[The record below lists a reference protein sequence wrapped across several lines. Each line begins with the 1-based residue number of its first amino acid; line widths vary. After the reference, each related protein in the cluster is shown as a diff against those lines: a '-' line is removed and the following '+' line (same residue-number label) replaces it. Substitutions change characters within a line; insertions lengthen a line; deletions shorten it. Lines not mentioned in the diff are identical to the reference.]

1 VSDISKVI
9 SRLEQ
14 QRASID
20 RAISALREVE
30 VTGTS
35 APVAIVK
42 SAAAPAPAAAGS
54 APKKKNRLSAAGRR
68 RIAEAAKR
76 YWAQKRAEKG
86 VVVAKKSK

>member
-20 RAISALREVE
+20 RAIAALREVE
-30 VTGTS
+30 SASPVT
-35 APVAIVK
+35 V
-42 SAAAPAPAAAGS
+42 AAATAAPAAAASSS
-54 APKKKNRLSAAGRR
+54 AGVGKKNRLSAAGRR

-76 YWAQKRAEKG
+76 YWAQKRAEKAAG
-86 VVVAKKSK
+86 AKKGK